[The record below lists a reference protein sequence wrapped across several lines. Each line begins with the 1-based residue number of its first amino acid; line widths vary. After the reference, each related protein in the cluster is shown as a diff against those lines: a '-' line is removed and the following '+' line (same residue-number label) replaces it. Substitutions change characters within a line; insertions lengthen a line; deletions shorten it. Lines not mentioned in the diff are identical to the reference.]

1 MTVFMEKISENLNEI
16 EPFNYLF
23 AAIRGIQAGR
33 EYYIAMC
40 PLRIIPKIFFFNEE
54 EEIPPELR
62 AQRVLNQARIPEI
75 TNYIIENNT
84 EYVFSSLTASID
96 GRVQFKPYGESGLDN
111 KMGMLIVPM
120 TARFIINDGQH
131 RRAAIEEALKIR
143 PELGFET
150 ISVVFYIDAGLK
162 KAQQM
167 FADLNQHA
175 VRPTRSLGILYNKRD
190 SCSRLALDLANNVLI
205 FKGLT
210 DFEKSSISNRS
221 IKMFTLSGIY
231 QATIEL
237 LGKSKKDSEI
247 TESEKKLAE
256 EYWTEVS
263 KNIPEWNLL
272 IQRKVSSNELRKD
285 YIHAHGIALH
295 ALGIVGRSLM
305 EKYPD
310 DWKKQ
315 LNKLRNVDWSRSNT
329 KVWEGRAMIG
339 GRINKS
345 RVNLILTTNTL
356 KQMFGLEL
364 TSEEDEIEN
373 EFVKNG

>member
-1 MTVFMEKISENLNEI
+1 MNSINGSLSEL

-40 PLRIIPKIFFFNEE
+40 PLRLIPRIFLFDEE
-54 EEIPPELR
+54 EEIPAELR
-62 AQRVLNQARIPEI
+62 AQRTLNHSRIPEI
-75 TNYIIENNT
+75 ANYMVENFN
-84 EYVFSSLTASID
+84 EYVFSSIAASID
-96 GRVQFKPYGESGLDN
+96 GKVQFKPYGEGGFDN
-111 KMGMLIVPM
+111 KMGTLIVPM

-131 RRAAIEEALKIR
+131 RRASIEEALKIR
-143 PELGFET
+143 PELGSET

-162 KAQQM
+162 KTQQM

-190 SCSRLALDLANNVLI
+190 PCSRLALNLANNIPV

-210 DFEKSSISNRS
+210 EFEKCSISNRS
-221 IKMFTLSGIY
+221 IKIFTLSSIY

-237 LGKSKKDSEI
+237 LGKSNKYNDISEAD
-247 TESEKKLAE
+247 KYLAE
-256 EYWTEVS
+256 EYWTEVP
-263 KNIPEWNLL
+263 KTIPEWNLL
-272 IQRKVSSNELRKD
+272 IQRKVTGSELRNE

-295 ALGIVGRSLM
+295 ALGKAGNALIKKHP
-305 EKYPD
+305 E

-315 LNKLRNVDWSRSNT
+315 LHKLRSIDWARSNT
-329 KVWEGRAMIG
+329 QLWEGRAMIG

-345 RVNLILTTNTL
+345 RVNLILTTNIL
-356 KQMFGLEL
+356 KNILNLEL
-364 TSEEDEIEN
+364 TSEEQKIEN
-373 EFVKNG
+373 EFTK